1 MSDFSPI
8 LVLQIKI
15 CIKPDRHGK
24 GSNFSTWV
32 VTYQKVDSLAKIH
45 RFIAIATEIAYS
57 NILHLIYPIWLL
69 CAKIWFFWQI
79 AKLLSWIYQLCA
91 IEVQINFPYITFSN
105 SSFFLIKHHI
115 QYWYIRNHYDPKKS
129 AYNETKYKLDNSPIS
144 HFILTSQLPSFSA
157 ISRFLSTRDW

>member
-45 RFIAIATEIAYS
+45 RFIVIATEIAYS

-69 CAKIWFFWQI
+69 CAKILFFWQI
-79 AKLLSWIYQLCA
+79 AKLLSWIYQLCT

-105 SSFFLIKHHI
+105 SPHFLIKHQDKH
-115 QYWYIRNHYDPKKS
+115 WYNLKIIIVYIFLDWRTYHSASYKHDSNRNSCYLLRR
-129 AYNETKYKLDNSPIS
+129 EV
-144 HFILTSQLPSFSA
+144 
-157 ISRFLSTRDW
+157 